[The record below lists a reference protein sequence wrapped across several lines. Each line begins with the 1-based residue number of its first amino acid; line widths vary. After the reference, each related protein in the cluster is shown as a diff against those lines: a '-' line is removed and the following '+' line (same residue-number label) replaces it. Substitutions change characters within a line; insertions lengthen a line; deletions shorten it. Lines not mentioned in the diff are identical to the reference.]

1 MNARARWLT
10 ACALVCVGWFVAQ
23 TVLVGSESTSTTIS
37 VVTSSPLVHVALSAD
52 RAQWR
57 AMLTCINATLS
68 TTRDPR
74 RLRFHALCS
83 RDECDDLQRYCGA
96 AASAALCGA
105 VQWTEFDTARIEQ
118 RFGRESTSSSAAR
131 NLSAP
136 HNFARFYLAD
146 VLSASVG
153 KVIWLDND
161 VLAQGDVAELFDAAL
176 PDASPF
182 ALAAVVQRRSL
193 DDSMVR
199 RILLGLEGKPYGK
212 AAAPGDKRPRTLD
225 MRHGSVVAPLLERV
239 ARCRDSAAS
248 AVPVCFHF
256 NAGVGVYRLDRWRA
270 LNATAAIEEWLL
282 FLADNPAVAVGLT
295 QPPLVFYFWD
305 NVEEL
310 DWKWNVGSAADLER
324 MADENDPKLAQAA
337 LLHFNGDAKPWL
349 SHNRRIADM
358 WNRHAPTIDP

>member
-1 MNARARWLT
+1 MNARRGRWLA
-10 ACALVCVGWFVAQ
+10 ACALVCVGWFAAQ
-23 TVLVGSESTSTTIS
+23 TLLVGSSEADQAALL
-37 VVTSSPLVHVALSAD
+37 PLVHVALSAD

-57 AMLTCINATLS
+57 AMLTCMNATLS
-68 TTRDPR
+68 TAREPQR
-74 RLRFHALCS
+74 VRFHALCG
-83 RDECDDLQRYCGA
+83 RDECGALQRYCTA

-105 VQWTEFDTARIEQ
+105 VEWTEFDTLAIER

-146 VLSASVG
+146 LLPLSVH
-153 KVIWLDND
+153 KVVWLDND
-161 VLAQGDVAELFDAAL
+161 VLAQRDVAELFDAAL

-182 ALAAVVQRRSL
+182 ALAAVVQRRPL

-199 RILLGLEGKPYGK
+199 RILLGLDGKPFGK

-239 ARCRDSAAS
+239 ARCRDSAGA
-248 AVPVCFHF
+248 PVCFHF

-270 LNATAAIEEWLL
+270 LNVTAAIEEWLL

-295 QPPLVFYFWD
+295 QPPLVFHFWD

-324 MADENDPKLAQAA
+324 MADENDPKLAEAA